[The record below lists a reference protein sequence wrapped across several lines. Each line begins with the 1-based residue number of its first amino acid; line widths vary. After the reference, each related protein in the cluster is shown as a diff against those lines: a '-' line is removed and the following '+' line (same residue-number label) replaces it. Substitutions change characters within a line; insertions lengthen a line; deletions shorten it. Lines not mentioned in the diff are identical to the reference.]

1 MDAATGKQKVL
12 VTGAYGLIGNLVYAH
27 LAAQSETYDAYG
39 MVRRTRPSSRAAARS
54 IFEIPAGRLRLAELT
69 DLPAVQD
76 AVDGID
82 VVVHMAANPNSNAA
96 WDSVLNSNIV
106 GAYHIFEASRQA
118 GVKRVIFA
126 STNQVVFGYGSDE
139 PYKSLF
145 SGNVDTSAAE
155 AIQPID
161 YTRVP
166 RPLNYYACS
175 KVFGESLAHM
185 YAQVHGMSCICLRI
199 GWVTADDQVPRPNG
213 RILWCSQRDIVQ
225 LVELCITAPPGLRFD
240 VFFGQSDNRYNLVDL
255 EHARAVLGYSPLDNA
270 EDRLG

>member
-1 MDAATGKQKVL
+1 MSHTNRCSPGTL
-12 VTGAYGLIGNLVYAH
+12 
-27 LAAQSETYDAYG
+27 
-39 MVRRTRPSSRAAARS
+39 TRA
-54 IFEIPAGRLRLAELT
+54 L
-69 DLPAVQD
+69 
-76 AVDGID
+76 
-82 VVVHMAANPNSNAA
+82 
-96 WDSVLNSNIV
+96 
-106 GAYHIFEASRQA
+106 
-118 GVKRVIFA
+118 
-126 STNQVVFGYGSDE
+126 
-139 PYKSLF
+139 
-145 SGNVDTSAAE
+145 AE

-225 LVELCITAPPGLRFD
+225 LVELCITAPPGLRYD
-240 VFFGQSDNRYNLVDL
+240 VFFGQSDNRHNLVDL

-270 EDRLG
+270 EDRLGRLTVPHLATVESTAPQDTEDAEIIMDLCVLCASVVITFRSSLQVAITDAASAWAPSLA